1 MVESSR
7 SFRLRFIVAVV
18 GQTSFNQDMN
28 TNFTIADDATFVF
41 LIMFRISLKKKG
53 SGLHVCN
60 ATTQN
65 LSLALPF
72 PIYYSPPC
80 FAVCTFN
87 RVYVMYF
94 VIAISSAQLCRNQHL
109 SEVVQ
114 GNTLGS
120 G

>member
-53 SGLHVCN
+53 FGLHVCN

-72 PIYYSPPC
+72 PIYYSPH
-80 FAVCTFN
+80 VSQ
-87 RVYVMYF
+87 YV
-94 VIAISSAQLCRNQHL
+94 L
-109 SEVVQ
+109 SI
-114 GNTLGS
+114 GCMSCIL
-120 G
+120 